1 MKYAINIALVVAI
14 ASVVA
19 CSSSPSPSDGKTPV
33 ETVRS
38 SLARETTPLL
48 TPVELDTLTSDEASF
63 AVDLYH
69 AVGAAPENA
78 GRNVFLSPHS
88 VSAAL
93 AMTYAG
99 ARGET
104 RDEMRKALH
113 FSLPDDRLHRGFDY
127 LDLALTSR
135 QHGQA
140 KDGRPFTLRIANSVW
155 GEKSFAFQAPF
166 LDTLAVSYGAGV
178 NVVDFVGAPSDAR
191 ATINRWTS
199 DNTEGRIKNLM
210 PEDSIDT
217 LTRLVLVNAV
227 YFSAAWQTKFIDGA
241 TAPAAF
247 TTLDASVVQTPMMHA
262 EIKTGYVK
270 GDGYEA
276 IELPYD
282 GGDTSLLVIAPT
294 TGSFASFDAA
304 LTGGKVLDVLAGL
317 TTTPVALALPKS
329 KLAGSYPL
337 KAPLASLGM
346 KAAFGGGDFSGI
358 STSYQLALGGVFHQ
372 TSLDLDEGG
381 TEAAAATGVDVD
393 LETSDPP
400 PVQFV
405 PMTVDRP
412 YVIAIVDRA
421 TKTLLFMGRI
431 VDPR

>member
-1 MKYAINIALVVAI
+1 MKHAINIALVVAT
-14 ASVVA
+14 ASIVA
-19 CSSSPSPSDGKTPV
+19 CSSSSPSDGKTPV

-48 TPVELDTLTSDEASF
+48 TPVELDTLASDEASF

-135 QHGQA
+135 QHGQG
-140 KDGRPFTLRIANSVW
+140 KDGRAFTLRIANSVW
-155 GEKSFAFQAPF
+155 SQKSYAFEAPF

-178 NVVDFVGAPSDAR
+178 NIVDFKNAPSDAR
-191 ATINRWTS
+191 VTINGWAS
-199 DNTEGRIKNLM
+199 DNTEGRIRDLM
-210 PEDSIDT
+210 PDGSIDA

-227 YFSAAWQTKFIDGA
+227 YFSAAWQTKFTDGA

-262 EIKTGYVK
+262 EINAGYVK
-270 GDGYEA
+270 SDGYEA

-317 TTTPVALALPKS
+317 TSTPVELSFPKA
-329 KLAGSYPL
+329 KLTGSYPL
-337 KAPLASLGM
+337 KAPLESLGV
-346 KAAFGGGDFSGI
+346 KAAFDGGDFSGI
-358 STSYQLALGGVFHQ
+358 STSDQLAIGGVFHQ

-381 TEAAAATGVDVD
+381 TEAAAATGVDIGLD
-393 LETSDPP
+393 TSLPP
-400 PVQFV
+400 PVHFV